1 MQDARYAFPVA
12 SVRVK
17 ESSLFDQAALEQLI
31 SAPTYEAALAF
42 LSERGWDVPAMKSDS
57 NRILRNELIRAWDFL
72 NEIAPDISLL
82 YPLVIRKDFHNLKA
96 GIKSSLSGF
105 AVDTYFLTP
114 STLQND
120 VLVDAITQRH
130 FANLPEPFA
139 SVAEEAYDILAR
151 TGDGQ
156 LADIVIDQATQTHIL
171 SLAKSTKQPL
181 VMAMSELF
189 CASANIKTAF
199 RAAKTDKGESFL
211 RRALSECDT
220 LDKNALVL
228 SASRGI
234 EPLMSYLSTTIYEV
248 GTACL
253 MTKPSDFEKWC
264 DDQGVLLL
272 DKAKYLFFGPE
283 PLIAYYFSKEA
294 EIKNVRIIL
303 AAKEN
308 HLSSDIIRSRLRRL
322 YV

>member
-1 MQDARYAFPVA
+1 MQDTRYAFPVA
-12 SVRVK
+12 SIRVK
-17 ESSLFDQAALEQLI
+17 ESSLFDQAELEQLI
-31 SAPTYEAALAF
+31 SVPTFDAGLAF
-42 LSERGWDVPAMKSDS
+42 LSEHGWDIPAGKPDS

-72 NEIAPDISLL
+72 CEIAPDISLL
-82 YPLVIRKDFHNLKA
+82 YPLIIRKDFHNLKA

-105 AVDTYFLTP
+105 AVDTYFLSPTTIEYA
-114 STLQND
+114 TLI
-120 VLVDAITQRH
+120 DAITQRH
-130 FANLPEPFA
+130 FINLPEPFA
-139 SVAEEAYDILAR
+139 SVAEEAYDVLAR

-156 LADIVIDQATQTHIL
+156 LADIIIDQATQTHIL
-171 SLAKSTKQPL
+171 SLAKDTKQPL
-181 VMAMSELF
+181 VLAMSELF
-189 CASANIKTAF
+189 GASANIKAAF
-199 RAAKTDKGESFL
+199 RAAKTEKNESFL

-220 LDKNALVL
+220 LDKNMLVS

-234 EPLMSYLSTTIYEV
+234 ESLMSYLSSTIYEP
-248 GTACL
+248 GTAYL
-253 MTKPSDFEKWC
+253 TTKPSDFEKWC
-264 DDQGVLLL
+264 DDQGVMLLE
-272 DKAKYLFFGPE
+272 KAKYLFFGPE